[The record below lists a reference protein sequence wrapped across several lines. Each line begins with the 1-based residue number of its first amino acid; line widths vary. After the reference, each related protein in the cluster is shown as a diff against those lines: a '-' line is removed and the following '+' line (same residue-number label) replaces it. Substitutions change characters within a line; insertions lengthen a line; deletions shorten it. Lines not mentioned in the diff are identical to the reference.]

1 VIVINIVFEGV
12 EGVGKTTTIQ
22 KLTELLEKEGIEY
35 NIYKQPKNEYIE
47 LYKKFKNTPY
57 HFFPF
62 LLSLFEDH
70 LNDIYGV
77 KETLNIFDRGLLSIW
92 VYNFKEPDK
101 NFIKFTRKIVS
112 YDLVIILTADIK
124 DILIRVKNRKRDWD
138 DFDKNLTKKRNNLF
152 FKLASKYYKD
162 RFLYYNTSLMKPEE
176 IAKSIFDYILQKFYK
191 NLTFF

>member
-1 VIVINIVFEGV
+1 MNILFEGV

-22 KLTELLEKEGIEY
+22 KLTELLEKEGINY
-35 NIYKQPKNEYIE
+35 NVYKQPKSEYIE
-47 LYKKFKNTPY
+47 LYKKFKDTPY
-57 HFFPF
+57 HFCPF
-62 LLSLFEDH
+62 LLSLFDDF
-70 LNDIYGV
+70 LNINQ
-77 KETLNIFDRGLLSIW
+77 TINIFDRGLLSIW

-101 NFIKFTRKIVS
+101 NFIKFTKKLVI

-176 IAKSIFDYILQKFYK
+176 IAKSIFDYILQNFYK
-191 NLTFF
+191 NLTIF

>member
-1 VIVINIVFEGV
+1 
-12 EGVGKTTTIQ
+12 
-22 KLTELLEKEGIEY
+22 
-35 NIYKQPKNEYIE
+35 
-47 LYKKFKNTPY
+47 
-57 HFFPF
+57 
-62 LLSLFEDH
+62 
-70 LNDIYGV
+70 
-77 KETLNIFDRGLLSIW
+77 LLSIW

-162 RFLYYNTSLMKPEE
+162 RFLYYNSSLMKPEE
-176 IAKSIFDYILQKFYK
+176 IAKSIFDYILQNFNK
-191 NLTFF
+191 NFTIF